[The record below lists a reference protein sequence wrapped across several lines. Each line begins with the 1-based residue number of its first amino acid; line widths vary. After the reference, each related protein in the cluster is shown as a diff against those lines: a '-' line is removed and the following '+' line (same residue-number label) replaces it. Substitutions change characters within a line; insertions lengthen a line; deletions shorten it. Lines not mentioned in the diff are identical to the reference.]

1 MPDKDLRL
9 FILHH
14 VITPF
19 LDQKAEEGIRLSAQ
33 IGYKSDSQILNGP
46 SLDRKG
52 KSTDVHVTVVCRHNP
67 AGLPPHSLSVE
78 IVPAEDSNPD
88 CASYFIQG
96 VLRKDD
102 RGWYLTESQVR
113 ASK

>member
-14 VITPF
+14 IITPF
-19 LDQKAEEGIRLSAQ
+19 LDQKAEEGIRLSAH

-46 SLDRKG
+46 SLERKG
-52 KSTDVHVTVVCRHNP
+52 KATEVQVTVVCRQNP
-67 AGLPPHSLSVE
+67 SGIPPHSLS
-78 IVPAEDSNPD
+78 ITFVPTDDSDPD

-102 RGWYLTESQVR
+102 RGWYLTECQVR

>member
-19 LDQKAEEGIRLSAQ
+19 LDQKAEEGIRLSAH
-33 IGYKSDSQILNGP
+33 IGYKSDSQTLNGP
-46 SLDRKG
+46 SLKRKG
-52 KSTDVHVTVVCRHNP
+52 RSTEVHVTVVCRQNP
-67 AGLPPHSLSVE
+67 SGLPPHSLSVE
-78 IVPAEDSNPD
+78 IVAVDGSVTD
-88 CASYFIQG
+88 CASYSIQG

-102 RGWYLTESQVR
+102 RGWYLTECQVR
-113 ASK
+113 AST